1 MRFHDS
7 ARREVVSFDLGET
20 VTMYVCGLTPYDA
33 THVGH
38 AATYVT
44 FDLLKRRLLDAGH
57 QVRCVRNITDVDDD
71 LLERARRLGVHYLD
85 LATAQLRR
93 FHDDL
98 EALAVTP
105 MSVEPRATGVVPDIR
120 GFIHQVLESGHA
132 YRSGGAVYFDVSTF
146 SGFGELSG
154 YDEAEMVL
162 LAGQRGGRPDDPARR
177 QPLDFVLWQPSAPD
191 EPAWDSPW
199 GPGRPGWH
207 IQCSAL
213 ALRELGETIDIHG
226 GGRDLLFPHH
236 ECERAQSESVTGQ
249 PFVRYWM
256 HQGLVGLDG
265 VKMSKSLGNL
275 VFVADLTAAH
285 EPRAVRLAVLGQHY
299 RLDWEWRDELV
310 SAAARRLAVWD
321 AASRTGRGASGVLD
335 DARAALDDDL
345 DAPAALAVVDA
356 AAAAG
361 FDIDSAAA
369 LLGVAL
375 APSDL

>member
-335 DARAALDDDL
+335 DVRAALDDDL